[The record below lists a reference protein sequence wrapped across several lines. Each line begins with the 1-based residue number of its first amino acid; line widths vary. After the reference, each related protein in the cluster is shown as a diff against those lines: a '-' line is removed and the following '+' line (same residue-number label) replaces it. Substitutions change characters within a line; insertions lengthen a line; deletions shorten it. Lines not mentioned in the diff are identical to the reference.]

1 MVTLFQLISRLRTR
15 SSNVL
20 AVFRTAAGTTSPVR
34 SAQRVSFAR
43 AETRH
48 AVPIARRPARD
59 PSAAR
64 SDPDLNSR
72 VKFSLCCS
80 VVGVL
85 LRTVITAEGF

>member
-20 AVFRTAAGTTSPVR
+20 AVFRTAAGITSPVR

-64 SDPDLNSR
+64 SDPNSR